1 MLKSTREKRPG
12 ESFFFDRVNLPDG
25 ERRSV
30 AVLPVASLLSSKTS
44 LLSPVAT
51 LGTVTSLA
59 VSALGCS
66 VSIRDLLPRH
76 PLPLVSLLSPLI
88 LVQTAGP
95 PETGAGAGSA
105 IGVQHLDHVDGGQR
119 YDGDGADQQQDQAP
133 PHARLDHP

>member
-76 PLPLVSLLSPLI
+76 PLPLVVCP
-88 LVQTAGP
+88 
-95 PETGAGAGSA
+95 
-105 IGVQHLDHVDGGQR
+105 
-119 YDGDGADQQQDQAP
+119 
-133 PHARLDHP
+133 